1 MAPTM
6 AKATNQQNH
15 KAEGM
20 AKRIE
25 VANEGGKN
33 LKELPLH
40 YGENDH
46 FIWHLLL

>member
-33 LKELPLH
+33 LKELPL
-40 YGENDH
+40 
-46 FIWHLLL
+46 LT